1 MGIQAVSPIPR
12 NINICGIKKK
22 GWSSVELLLHLW
34 PRFAPSI
41 SSSTFGNSGLQVTE
55 VFTMPDVQ
63 ASLGS
68 VLVVGGCGF
77 LGHRIVRQ
85 LLDLHCTSS
94 LSVLDIKTDRAR
106 LPTVVYFNADISSL
120 EQVEE
125 IIRQIRPDV
134 LIHTASPAAFS
145 HDLGFFEKI
154 NVGGTGNLLKAAQ
167 KSNTVKAFIYTS
179 SASVVHD
186 SVSDMVDADET
197 FPLLYLPVQRSEY
210 SHTKALA
217 EDLVLQANRRNSK
230 MVTIS
235 LRPSGLFGEDD
246 PTTVRPMVEAAA
258 SGKYR
263 FQIGNGKNLFDWT
276 YVGNAAQAHIQ
287 AAQALL
293 EAYQQPPSA
302 ISKDSRVDGEAFIIT
317 NDEPVPF
324 WDFARSL
331 GAAAG
336 YPTKKESVRVIPR
349 TIGLIIAA
357 IAEWV
362 VWIISLGY
370 TKSSMTLS
378 GIKYS
383 TMNRTFRID
392 KAKKR
397 LKYKPQV
404 DMAEATRRAGGSF
417 SKKTQ

>member
-1 MGIQAVSPIPR
+1 MEKGVIFGYSEGCFYT
-12 NINICGIKKK
+12 CGLC
-22 GWSSVELLLHLW
+22 LLSQSRPQRLAKVAW
-34 PRFAPSI
+34 KS
-41 SSSTFGNSGLQVTE
+41 QVL
-55 VFTMPDVQ
+55 TMPDVQ

-85 LLDLHCTSS
+85 LQDLHCTSS

-106 LPTVVYFNADISSL
+106 LPTVSYFNADISSL
-120 EQVEE
+120 EQVKEV
-125 IIRQIRPDV
+125 IRQIRPDV
-134 LIHTASPAAFS
+134 VIHTASPAAFS
-145 HDLGFFEKI
+145 HDLSFFEKI
-154 NVGGTGNLLKAAQ
+154 NVGGTSNLLEAAQ
-167 KSNTVKAFIYTS
+167 ENDTVKAFVYTS

-186 SVSDMVDADET
+186 SVSDLISADET
-197 FPLLYLPVQRSEY
+197 LPVLYLPVQQSEY

-217 EDLVLQANRRNSK
+217 EDLVLEANRRNGK

-246 PTTVRPMVEAAA
+246 PTLVRPMVEAAA

-263 FQIGNGKNLFDWT
+263 FQVGNGKNLFDWT

-287 AAQALL
+287 AAYALL
-293 EAYQQPPSA
+293 DAYQQSPSA
-302 ISKDSRVDGEAFIIT
+302 ISKERRVDGEAFIIT

-324 WDFARSL
+324 WDFARSI
-331 GAAAG
+331 GTAAG
-336 YPTKKESVRVIPR
+336 YPTKAESVRVIPR
-349 TIGLIIAA
+349 TLGLVIAA

-362 VWIISLGY
+362 IWIISLGR
-370 TKSSMTLS
+370 TSSSMTLA
-378 GIKYS
+378 GIRYS

-404 DMAEATRRAGGSF
+404 NMAEATRRAGGSF

>member
-1 MGIQAVSPIPR
+1 
-12 NINICGIKKK
+12 
-22 GWSSVELLLHLW
+22 
-34 PRFAPSI
+34 
-41 SSSTFGNSGLQVTE
+41 
-55 VFTMPDVQ
+55 MPDVQ

-85 LLDLHCTSS
+85 LLDLQCTSS

-106 LPTVVYFNADISSL
+106 LPAVSYFNANISSL
-120 EQVEE
+120 EQVKET
-125 IIRQIRPDV
+125 IREIRPDV

-145 HDLGFFEKI
+145 HDLSFFEEI
-154 NVGGTGNLLKAAQ
+154 NVGGTSNLLEAAQ
-167 KSNTVKAFIYTS
+167 ETDTVKAFVYTS
-179 SASVVHD
+179 SSSVVHD
-186 SVSDMVDADET
+186 SVSDLINADET
-197 FPLLYLPVQRSEY
+197 LPVLYLPVQQSEY

-217 EDLVLQANRRNSK
+217 EDLVLKANRRNSK

-246 PTTVRPMVEAAA
+246 PTVVRPMVEAAA

-263 FQIGNGKNLFDWT
+263 FQVGNGKNLFDWT

-287 AAQALL
+287 AAYALL
-293 EAYQQPPSA
+293 DAYQKSPSA
-302 ISKDSRVDGEAFIIT
+302 ISKERRVDGEAFIIT

-324 WDFARSL
+324 WDFARSI

-336 YPTKKESVRVIPR
+336 YPTKAESVRVIPR
-349 TIGLIIAA
+349 MLGLVIAA
-357 IAEWV
+357 MAEWV
-362 VWIISLGY
+362 IWIISLGRN
-370 TKSSMTLS
+370 TSSMTLA

-397 LKYKPQV
+397 LMYKPQV
-404 DMAEATRRAGGSF
+404 NMAEASRRAGGSF